1 MIPPHWQSILTKK
14 TSDPSPSPTPA
25 INDDWL
31 LILLCF
37 FFKFFSDKAWARDI
51 LCLRVKC
58 KQSATGCGWIGQL
71 RHAEVSGLFL
81 NWHIVLYFLVLFIP
95 LVSFFSLDKT
105 FPVEDESSPGKPHK
119 NLGLFLTECRK
130 TNV

>member
-1 MIPPHWQSILTKK
+1 MVVILTIYVIPHKALWYAKNLLMIPPHWQSILTKK

-71 RHAEVSGLFL
+71 RHAEVSGLF
-81 NWHIVLYFLVLFIP
+81 F
-95 LVSFFSLDKT
+95 
-105 FPVEDESSPGKPHK
+105 
-119 NLGLFLTECRK
+119 
-130 TNV
+130 